1 MPLSDLSADQ
11 QQAFWDR
18 LKELGM
24 DPSQV
29 VASITPQTHQGPVL
43 LSPDETRSAVPPHF
57 LTLASVDDVKRL
69 AGNVDEDYANG
80 VLENHHAEFPEW
92 PENRVELDRRE
103 LTPEENRR
111 LVAAEV
117 AYVYGDS
124 RRLKGYRA
132 ALDRHKFPVRV
143 VAFAVEDICLDAT
156 NSPLTVTA
164 DSLHNFGTV
173 TICDGGWIQ
182 FDANATVTI
191 QKLVKSDRIK
201 C

>member
-1 MPLSDLSADQ
+1 MPLSDLSAEQ

-29 VASITPQTHQGPVL
+29 VAKITPETHQGPVR
-43 LSPDETRSAVPPHF
+43 LSPDGSVSAVPAHI
-57 LTLASVDDVKRL
+57 LTLSSVDDVKRL
-69 AGNVDEDYANG
+69 AGNADAEYDLGTLVH
-80 VLENHHAEFPEW
+80 HHAEFPEW
-92 PENRVELDRRE
+92 PEDRVALDSRE

-143 VAFAVEDICLDAT
+143 AAFAVEDICLDAT
-156 NSPLTVTA
+156 NSPLVVTA
-164 DSLHNFGTV
+164 DSLHNFGTL
-173 TICDGGWIQ
+173 TICEGGWIK
-182 FDANATVTI
+182 FNANATLTI
-191 QKLVKSDRIK
+191 QKLVKSDRTK